1 MFSHITNVLKTKY
14 KSQEKRKR
22 SNSTVYL
29 LQNQENEI
37 QEKLVQQNCNHQEH
51 YKEESQK
58 QQQKFLGPDID
69 VNISSPILRNRRNG
83 MCEKDMQKDITEV
96 RLKVLLK
103 SMEGCVW

>member
-14 KSQEKRKR
+14 ISQEKRKR

-29 LQNQENEI
+29 LQNQEI
-37 QEKLVQQNCNHQEH
+37 HEKVVQQNCNQQEH
-51 YKEESQK
+51 YKEEESQK
-58 QQQKFLGPDID
+58 QQQRFLGPDID

-83 MCEKDMQKDITEV
+83 LCEIEMQKDITEV